1 MRKLPP
7 YGWVGVLIL
16 AVGFAANILTESL
29 FFHTFFTPWMWT
41 GYLLLADALV
51 AGMTGR
57 SWLTPD
63 PRRFFSL
70 LPVSLMFWLLFEG
83 YNLHLMNWQYIGLP
97 ASPLVESFGYLW
109 SFVTIWP
116 ALFITADLLEAF
128 GVKVRGNPLRITPGR
143 LRSWFAFGVV
153 AAIGPLLL
161 PGHLA
166 TCTFVIVWVAYVFL
180 LEPLIYARPE
190 VRSLLREAGEG
201 IWTRWV
207 SLGLG
212 GLICGL
218 IWEAWNV
225 FSTARWVYTFP
236 MFQNWKLF
244 EMPLPGFLGFIP
256 FAWEASA
263 MYSFWLLVRILRDK
277 RSRSEI
283 PVQPLNAR
291 G

>member
-1 MRKLPP
+1 MQKLPLH
-7 YGWVGVLIL
+7 GWAGGVVLTVGLV
-16 AVGFAANILTESL
+16 ANLLTESL

-51 AGMTGR
+51 ARLTGN

-63 PRRFFSL
+63 RSRFYGL
-70 LPVSLMFWLLFEG
+70 LFVSLMFWLLFEG
-83 YNLHLMNWQYIGLP
+83 YNLHLRNWQYFGLP
-97 ASPLVESFGYLW
+97 ASPFVETLGYLW

-128 GVKVRGNPLRITPGR
+128 GLKVTGKPLRITPGR
-143 LRSWFAFGVV
+143 LKSWFAFGFV

-166 TCTFVIVWVAYVFL
+166 AYLFAIVWVAYVFL
-180 LEPLIYARPE
+180 LEPLIYPRLE

-201 IWTRWV
+201 EWTRWV

-212 GLICGL
+212 GLICGFL
-218 IWEAWNV
+218 WESWNV
-225 FSTARWVYTFP
+225 LSTARWVYTFP
-236 MFQNWKLF
+236 LFQNWKLF
-244 EMPLPGFLGFIP
+244 EMPFPGFLGFIP

-263 MYSFWLLVRILRDK
+263 MYSFWLLVTGVR
-277 RSRSEI
+277 RS
-283 PVQPLNAR
+283 A
-291 G
+291 